1 MEYFSSLDASQ
12 LDSETPTLF
21 EIISANQL
29 EALLSP
35 SLRYVLVHYAQRH
48 PGYLL
53 KLANKFDELN
63 LLLRSAVELYF
74 LNHWQGTFTEN
85 FYGLKRV
92 SQTPLSVPK
101 YASSRVAQLVPSM
114 IEERRRLTTLQK
126 VVSVFEI
133 TGTAYLQEKLSYKY
147 ELLYSKYVTNQLKES
162 ESFTK
167 SQNRTIRLQRLFVQ
181 LYPYIQSSWRLLN
194 LAATI
199 MYLSGVT
206 KSPSLLTLLFKINY
220 SRLNSYDYSRN
231 EDLSSLQSK
240 RKLVNRN
247 RPLGNA
253 EVAMQVLSKYLTNPT
268 GRAFKYTLGTFFP
281 LAIFSLKFLEWW
293 NNSDFAQTLAKLQNH
308 SLESIVP
315 PPSVLSRLK
324 DFHGKSEKIYKS
336 GIVCPLC
343 KEEISNP
350 AIIETGYVFCYTCIY
365 NYLRDS
371 HKLVKEKKQ
380 EDAEDTGDED
390 EEPEDDETGDD
401 ADSNSENEI
410 DDEKNNFAEKNEK
423 SSTVFKDKECE
434 QEDDERAAELP
445 EAMSQTERSST
456 KAYTSAE
463 ISRGGRCPITGKRIL
478 GCKWNEL
485 KGEFDVDG
493 IRRLIF

>member
-1 MEYFSSLDASQ
+1 MEYYSSLDASQ

-35 SLRYVLVHYAQRH
+35 SLRYVLVHYAQKH
-48 PGYLL
+48 PGILL
-53 KLANKFDELN
+53 KLANRFDELN
-63 LLLRSAVELYF
+63 LLLRSAVEVYF
-74 LNHWQGTFTEN
+74 LNHWQGSFTEN

-101 YASSRVAQLVPSM
+101 YAGSKIAQLVPSL

-133 TGTAYLQEKLSYKY
+133 TGSAYLLEKLGYNY
-147 ELLYSKYVTNQLKES
+147 ELLYSKYVTNQLQES

-167 SQNRTIRLQRLFVQ
+167 AQNRKIRLQRLFVHV
-181 LYPYIQSSWRLLN
+181 YPYIQSSWRLLN

-199 MYLSGVT
+199 MYMSGVT

-220 SRLNSYDYSRN
+220 ARLNSYDYNRN
-231 EDLSSLQSK
+231 EELSSIKSK
-240 RKLVNRN
+240 RQLVNRN
-247 RPLGNA
+247 RPLDSA
-253 EVAMQVLSKYLTNPT
+253 EIAMQILSRYITNPT

-324 DFHGKSEKIYKS
+324 EFHGKGKKIYKS
-336 GIVCPLC
+336 GNLCPLC

-350 AIIETGYVFCYTCIY
+350 AIIETGYVFCYTCIF

-371 HKLVKEKKQ
+371 HKLVKEKKPD
-380 EDAEDTGDED
+380 ESED
-390 EEPEDDETGDD
+390 EEEEDEEEEVKDSAQSDSEVETEKE
-401 ADSNSENEI
+401 DSTKGNYTSGLEREESE
-410 DDEKNNFAEKNEK
+410 F
-423 SSTVFKDKECE
+423 
-434 QEDDERAAELP
+434 EDVAYAAESNDP
-445 EAMSQTERSST
+445 NPQST
-456 KAYTSAE
+456 TPSVKTYTSAE
-463 ISRGGRCPITGKRIL
+463 ISRGGRCPITGKKIL